1 MEILVTNDDGIDSPG
16 LHNLANALREIGNVH
31 VVAPAKQQ
39 SAVSHALTIEY
50 PLRISSYHL
59 NGSRFGT
66 AVYGT
71 PADCVKLA
79 IANLLDKKPDL
90 VVSGVNFGRNTS
102 INIIYSGTVAA
113 ATEGMLLGIPSIAVS
128 VNSHSRRTDTTPS
141 AMYALQ
147 IAKEITNNPLFA
159 GSLININVPDIPQD
173 QIKGIKITRPSNAK
187 WKDWYDK
194 RKDPFERDYYWFS
207 GEYIVTEE
215 DLDTDDFA
223 LTQGYVSVSPIKLK
237 ITDTSLIDELKKNK
251 NFL

>member
-1 MEILVTNDDGIDSPG
+1 MDILVTNDDGIDSPG
-16 LHNLANALREIGNVH
+16 LHNLANAFREIGNVH

-71 PADCVKLA
+71 PSDCVKLA

-102 INIIYSGTVAA
+102 INILYSGTVAA
-113 ATEGMLLGIPSIAVS
+113 ATEGMLIGIPSIAVS
-128 VNSHSRRTDTTPS
+128 VNSHSRKADTNAS
-141 AMYALQ
+141 AKYATL
-147 IAKEITNNPLFA
+147 IAKEIITNTIFQ
-159 GSLININVPDIPQD
+159 GSLININVPDLPESE
-173 QIKGIKITRPSNAK
+173 IKGIKITRPSNAT
-187 WKDWYDK
+187 WKDWYEK
-194 RKDPFERDYYWFS
+194 RQDPFERDYYWFS
-207 GEYIVTEE
+207 GEYLVTEE
-215 DLDTDDFA
+215 DLETDDYA

-237 ITDTSLIDELKKNK
+237 LTESDLIEVLKRNK
-251 NFL
+251 TLK

>member
-16 LHNLANALREIGNVH
+16 LHSLANALSEIGNVN

-71 PADCVKLA
+71 PSDCVKLA

-102 INIIYSGTVAA
+102 INIIYSGTIAA
-113 ATEGMLLGIPSIAVS
+113 ATEGMLVGIPSIAVS
-128 VNSHSRRTDTTPS
+128 VNSHSRKAETIPS
-141 AMYALQ
+141 SQYAAL
-147 IAKEITNNPLFA
+147 IAKEITSNPKFQ
-159 GSLININVPDIPQD
+159 GSLININVPDLPQEE
-173 QIKGIKITRPSNAK
+173 IKGIKITRPSNAK
-187 WKDWYDK
+187 WKDWYEK
-194 RKDPFERDYYWFS
+194 RKDPFDRDYYWFS

-215 DLDTDDFA
+215 DMETDDYA
-223 LTQGYVSVSPIKLK
+223 LTQGYVSVSPIRLKL
-237 ITDTSLIDELKKNK
+237 TNHELFDELKSSTIFK
-251 NFL
+251 

>member
-16 LHNLANALREIGNVH
+16 LHSLANALREIGHVQ

-71 PADCVKLA
+71 PSDCVKLA

-102 INIIYSGTVAA
+102 INIVYSGTVAA
-113 ATEGMLLGIPSIAVS
+113 ATEGLLVGIPSIAVS
-128 VNSHSRRTDTTPS
+128 VNSHSRKADTIPS
-141 AMYALQ
+141 AHYAAL
-147 IAKEITNNPLFA
+147 IAKEITSNTKFK
-159 GSLININVPDIPQD
+159 GSLININVPDLPQEK
-173 QIKGIKITRPSNAK
+173 IKGIKITRPSNAT
-187 WKDWYDK
+187 WKDWYEK
-194 RKDPFERDYYWFS
+194 RKDPFDRDYYWFS

-215 DLDTDDFA
+215 DLDTDDYA
-223 LTQGYVSVSPIKLK
+223 LTQGYVSVSPIKLNL
-237 ITDTSLIDELKKNK
+237 TDNKLIDVLKSN
-251 NFL
+251 NNIR

>member
-16 LHNLANALREIGNVH
+16 LHNLADALREIGNIH

-50 PLRISSYHL
+50 PLRTSSYHL

-71 PADCVKLA
+71 PSDCVKLA

-113 ATEGMLLGIPSIAVS
+113 ATEGMLVGIPSIAVS
-128 VNSHSRRTDTTPS
+128 VNSHSRRTDTMLS
-141 AMYALQ
+141 AKYATLL
-147 IAKEITNNPLFA
+147 AKEISHNPLFQ
-159 GSLININVPDIPQD
+159 GSLININVPDLPQE

-194 RKDPFERDYYWFS
+194 RQDPFERDYYWFS
-207 GEYIVTEE
+207 GEYIVNEE
-215 DLDTDDFA
+215 DLETDDYA
-223 LTQGYVSVSPIKLK
+223 LLQGYVSVSPIKLK
-237 ITDTSLIDELKKNK
+237 LADNLLIDELKKNN